1 MKKFLFATQTFTAF
15 FFLILMS
22 HQFQEIHDIITHD
35 AQLSNCCINIEQ
47 PVNSFC
53 MRLGVFLFF
62 FDGFPVLPN
71 LGRLINFLT
80 ITFLSDLD
88 NIIINF
94 DATRIL
100 IVNGHEYFPKED
112 VLFKRTFTVTFQS
125 CF

>member
-1 MKKFLFATQTFTAF
+1 MKKNLFSTQTFSAF

-22 HQFQEIHDIITHD
+22 HQFQEIHDIITDD
-35 AQLSNCCINIEQ
+35 AQLPNCRINIEQ
-47 PVNSFC
+47 PVNSF
-53 MRLGVFLFF
+53 RVGLGVFLFF

-71 LGRLINFLT
+71 LNRLINFLAV
-80 ITFLSDLD
+80 TFLSDLD

-94 DATRIL
+94 DATGVL
-100 IVNGHEYFPKED
+100 IVNGHEYFSKED